1 MPDSGK
7 EFEDNFFTNGVFTT
21 SYLPAWGATPSV
33 KQAEDKFT
41 TSSTTTS
48 GTISA
53 TIPPPSPTKSAI
65 NSISTVI
72 NDHLDEKKNFWNNMA
87 QGAKGGVIFVI
98 VIGVMLIIAFSI
110 WYCCGCCGLRARRRK
125 RIEATENAN
134 RSVPLH
140 TVHNQATD
148 VNRGVPLGEVP
159 PPRYEE
165 SVPLQHQRIEGGITH
180 VREEEEGI
188 ISDGKTPLSEIP
200 FEDVVLD
207 YSPSEGSARGFGDRH
222 HGLGGDTTGH
232 TNS

>member
-98 VIGVMLIIAFSI
+98 VIGVMLIIAF
-110 WYCCGCCGLRARRRK
+110 CCGCCGLRARRRK